1 MSYSQPNL
9 KRKLKNFSKQTL
21 RNLFEVGQGFGINIL
36 PRHFYSEI
44 PDIKE
49 LRQEEYWK
57 QPRTLVGVKGKEIE
71 TQLAFV
77 QECCSE
83 ALQERQKKGDIYSY
97 ACSQNGELGYG
108 SVEADFL
115 FCFIYSKRPK
125 RVVQV
130 GCGVST
136 AVMMLASQEANYEI
150 ELICIDPYPSE
161 FLKKSAQLGKITL
174 LSEKAQKVPLNIL
187 TDLGNNGMLF
197 IDSTH
202 TVKPGS
208 EVNRLILEVLP
219 QLKPGSYVHFHD
231 IYFPYD
237 YKRELLTKDLFFPNE
252 SVLLHAFLINNHS
265 YLLKTSLSMLHYAK
279 PEELQKL
286 LPNYK
291 PNPNQFGLEVEDTQA
306 HFPSSTYLQV
316 IEV

>member
-1 MSYSQPNL
+1 MSGL
-9 KRKLKNFSKQTL
+9 KRKLKNFGKDTL
-21 RNLFEVGQGFGINIL
+21 RKLFEVGQGAGINLL

-57 QPRTLVGVKGKEIE
+57 LPYTMTGVNGKEIK
-71 TQLAFV
+71 TQLEFV
-77 QECCSE
+77 QECCDK
-83 ALQERQKKGDIYSY
+83 ALQERLKKGDIYSY
-97 ACSQNGELGYG
+97 ACSENGELGYG
-108 SVEADFL
+108 PIEADFL
-115 FCFIYSKRPK
+115 FCFIYTKRPK

-136 AVMMLASQEANYEI
+136 AVMLLASQEADYELEI
-150 ELICIDPYPSE
+150 ICIDPYPTE
-161 FLKKSAQLGKITL
+161 FLKKSNQGGKITL
-174 LSEKAQKVPLNIL
+174 LSEKAQKVPINIL
-187 TDLGNNGMLF
+187 TDLGDSGMLF

-208 EVNRLILEVLP
+208 EVNRIILEVLP
-219 QLKPGSYVHFHD
+219 QLKLGSYVHFHD
-231 IYFPYD
+231 IYFPYG

-265 YLLKTSLSMLHYAK
+265 YQLKTSLSMLHYAT
-279 PEELQKL
+279 PNELQKL
-286 LPNYK
+286 LPNYR
-291 PNPNQFGLEVEDTQA
+291 PNRNQFGLEVEDTEA

-316 IEV
+316 VD

>member
-1 MSYSQPNL
+1 MSGL
-9 KRKLKNFSKQTL
+9 KRKLKNFSKQSF
-21 RNLFEVGQGFGINIL
+21 RNLFEVAQGFGINIL

-49 LRQEEYWK
+49 LKQEEYWK
-57 QPRTLVGVKGKEIE
+57 QPHSMIGVQGTEIE
-71 TQLAFV
+71 PQLEFAK
-77 QECCSE
+77 ECCGE
-83 ALQERQKKGDIYSY
+83 ALQARLKKGDIYSY
-97 ACSQNGELGYG
+97 ACSENGELGFG
-108 SVEADFL
+108 PIEADFL

-136 AVMMLASQEANYEI
+136 AVMMLASQEAEYELEI
-150 ELICIDPYPSE
+150 ICIDPYPTE
-161 FLKKSAQLGKITL
+161 FLKKSNQLGKITL
-174 LSEKAQKVPLNIL
+174 IPEKAQKVPLNIL
-187 TDLGNNGMLF
+187 TDLGENGMLF

-208 EVNRLILEVLP
+208 EVNQLILEVLP

-237 YKRELLTKDLFFPNE
+237 YKRDVLTKELFFSNE
-252 SVLLHAFLINNHS
+252 SVLLHAFLINNQN
-265 YLLKTSLSMLHYAK
+265 YLVKTSLSMLHYAK
-279 PEELQKL
+279 PDELQKL

-291 PNPNQFGLEVEDTQA
+291 PSPNNFGLEVANEQG
-306 HFPSSTYLQV
+306 HFPSSTYIQV
-316 IEV
+316 I

>member
-1 MSYSQPNL
+1 MSHSQPSL
-9 KRKLKNFSKQTL
+9 KRKLKNFGKQTL

-44 PDIKE
+44 PEIRE
-49 LRQEEYWK
+49 LRQEEDWK
-57 QPRTLVGVKGKEIE
+57 QPRSLIGVNGKEIE
-71 TQLAFV
+71 PQLAFV
-77 QECCSE
+77 RECCPE

-97 ACSQNGELGYG
+97 ACSENGELGYG
-108 SVEADFL
+108 PIEADFL

-125 RVVQV
+125 RVVQI

-136 AVMMLASQEANYEI
+136 AVMMLASQEANYEL
-150 ELICIDPYPSE
+150 ELICIDPYPTE
-161 FLKKSAQLGKITL
+161 FLKKSNEQGKIRL

-187 TDLGNNGMLF
+187 TDLGENGMLF

-208 EVNRLILEVLP
+208 EVNRIILDVLP
-219 QLKPGSYVHFHD
+219 QLKSGNYVHFHD

-237 YKRELLTKDLFFPNE
+237 YKRELLTTDLFFPNE
-252 SVLLHAFLINNHS
+252 STLLHAFLINNHR
-265 YLLKTSLSMLHYAK
+265 YCLKASFSMLHYAI
-279 PEELQKL
+279 PNELQMF
-286 LPNYK
+286 LPNYQ
-291 PNPNQFGLEVEDTQA
+291 PNANQLGLEVEDTQA

-316 IEV
+316 IE